1 MSKIKSLSACNFV
14 VKSNALIEARYRLS
28 LQESHVILWLLT
40 KIRPDD
46 EDFKQ
51 HKLDIADFAEMVG
64 LNVKGQY
71 VELQKITETLMRR
84 ILKIEKPESD
94 ETL

>member
-1 MSKIKSLSACNFV
+1 MNERHFV

-40 KIRPDD
+40 QIRPDD
-46 EDFKQ
+46 EDFKT
-51 HKLDIADFAEMVG
+51 HELNVDEFSRMVG

-71 VELQKITETLMRR
+71 SELQKIIENLMRR
-84 ILKIEKPESD
+84 IL
-94 ETL
+94 